1 MPSPS
6 AESAPVRTKIV
17 ATLGPAT
24 ADREVLSALMRAGMS
39 VARLNFSHGTREEQR
54 ALIESVRE
62 TARQEGR
69 VVAIIQDLQGPRLR
83 IGEVSEN
90 VILVEGTRFVLDED
104 EAPGDANRCGIAYA
118 HYLAATVSVDERILI
133 DDGRIELCVKA
144 AEGGRILTEVVDGG
158 PLSSRKGV
166 NLPDSALS
174 IMSPT
179 EKDLDDVRFGIEQG
193 VDYIALSFVSD
204 AAQVKALRAFI
215 GAEGGEGGDV
225 PIIAKIER
233 QEAVENIEQII
244 ECSDGVMVAR
254 GDLALEIGASRVPVE
269 QKRIIR
275 LANEAGK
282 PVITA
287 TQMLDSMI
295 REANPTRAETSDVA
309 NAIYDGS
316 DAVMLSGE
324 TAIGRYPVRSVKVM
338 ADIARATEQD
348 LAYDDL
354 GRRGETWARRSIDAA
369 ICSAAVDIANR
380 AGAVAIIAATSTGL
394 TPRAVA
400 VHRPRITLIAATTVE
415 RTWRRMALVWGVVP
429 LLVDEYRDTDEM
441 VRVVVE
447 AARHHGLIAEGERVV
462 ITSGQPIGRRGSTNM
477 VQVRHVGDWRNGV
490 HDGLAVNEI
499 ADIGRPARGVK
510 ALDHEPREPSTPE
523 A

>member
-6 AESAPVRTKIV
+6 ADSVPVRTKIV
-17 ATLGPAT
+17 ATLGPST
-24 ADREVLSALMRAGMS
+24 MDIDVLRALMREGMS
-39 VARLNFSHGTREEQR
+39 VARINFSHGSREEQGR
-54 ALIESVRE
+54 LIERVRE
-62 TARQEGR
+62 AARDEGR
-69 VVAIIQDLQGPRLR
+69 VVAILQDLQGPRLR
-83 IGEVSEN
+83 IGEVERG
-90 VILVEGTRFVLDED
+90 VELAEGSSFVLDED
-104 EAPGDANRCGIAYA
+104 PTPGDASRCGIAYA
-118 HYLAATVSVDERILI
+118 HYLASTVEIDQRILI
-133 DDGRIELCVKA
+133 DDGRIELSVKA
-144 AEGGRILTEVVDGG
+144 TEGGRILTEVVDGG
-158 PLSSRKGV
+158 PLSSRKGI

-179 EKDLDDVRFGIEQG
+179 EKDLDDVRFGIAQG

-204 AAQVKALRAFI
+204 ASQVKTLRAFC
-215 GAEGGEGGDV
+215 GAEGGEDGDI

-233 QEAVENIEQII
+233 QEAVAHIEEII
-244 ECSDGVMVAR
+244 DCADGVMVAR
-254 GDLALEIGASRVPVE
+254 GDLALEIGAARVPVE

-275 LANEAGK
+275 LSNEAGK

-324 TAIGRYPVRSVKVM
+324 TAIGRYPVRSVRVM

-348 LAYDDL
+348 LSYDRL
-354 GRRGETWARRSIDAA
+354 GRRGEAWAQRSIDAA
-369 ICSAAVDIANR
+369 ICSAAVDIARR
-380 AGAVAIIAATSTGL
+380 AGATAIIAATSSGL

-400 VHRPRITLIAATTVE
+400 VHRPRIPLIAATTLE

-429 LLVDEYRDTDEM
+429 VLVDVYHDTDEM

-447 AARHHGLIAEGERVV
+447 AVCRLGLVEDGERVV
-462 ITSGQPIGRRGSTNM
+462 ITSGQPIGRPGSTNM

-490 HDGLAVNEI
+490 IDGLEV
-499 ADIGRPARGVK
+499 GRIEASAEGAPEEAEE
-510 ALDHEPREPSTPE
+510 AEPGE
-523 A
+523 